1 MLIKPQ
7 ELLCAVDGTV
17 RKRLCPC
24 FKKKNKKT
32 QKRLRCDPVVL
43 LLDIQIF
50 SRKWKQDQELKM
62 FMWKSEVCSFLYHA
76 GLKVYTQVVELGSK
90 HPYLLK
96 PYYKPSILLRFNT
109 SWLVF
114 ICHTLWTK
122 CWDDSY
128 SILKRCA
135 YVYMVDLGH
144 GSRKLK

>member
-1 MLIKPQ
+1 MFKTSGTFMCCWWDCK
-7 ELLCAVDGTV
+7 EKVMSLLQKEKQKNPETITMW
-17 RKRLCPC
+17 PC
-24 FKKKNKKT
+24 CLASGYTNL
-32 QKRLRCDPVVL
+32 LR
-43 LLDIQIF
+43 
-50 SRKWKQDQELKM
+50 RKWKQDQELKM